1 MAAIADTGPA
11 PAVNLRPLLKLMAE
25 KNASDL
31 FFTPKA
37 PIKIKIEGRIMS
49 LGTDDLTVEQVEAVV
64 YGIMTAEQKETLH
77 RELEID
83 FAISEPGLGRFRA
96 NVFHQRGNL
105 AMVLR
110 YVTLEIPRLEDLH
123 LPPILETL
131 SMTRRGLVLMVG
143 ATGSGK
149 STTLAAMINHRNENT
164 SNHIITIEEPIEFL
178 HVNKKSIVNQRELG
192 LDTKSYNR
200 ALKSAMREAPDVVLI
215 GEIRDRE
222 TMQAA
227 VTLAGTGHLCIAT
240 LHANNAAETLDR
252 IINMFPQSQHQQ
264 IFMDLSHYLR
274 AIIAQRLVAG
284 RDGKR
289 VPAAEILLNTPHVA
303 DLTKKGDVSEI
314 KEALRESM
322 EEGMQS
328 FDKALY
334 VLYTEGRIDLD
345 TALANADSATD
356 LEARINFG

>member
-1 MAAIADTGPA
+1 M
-11 PAVNLRPLLKLMAE
+11 NLKPLLKLMAE

-37 PIKIKIEGRIMS
+37 PIKIKIEGKIMS
-49 LGTDDLTVEQVEAVV
+49 LGKDLLTVDQVRDAAV
-64 YGIMTAEQKETLH
+64 GIMTGPQTDQLD
-77 RELEID
+77 RELEVD

-96 NVFHQRGNL
+96 NVFYQRGNI

-110 YVTLEIPRLEDLH
+110 YVTLNVPQLPDLN
-123 LPPILETL
+123 LPPILESL
-131 SMTRRGLVLMVG
+131 SMAKRGLVLMVG

-149 STTLAAMINHRNENT
+149 STTLAAMIDHRNQNT

-178 HVNKKSIVNQRELG
+178 HTNKKSIINQRELG
-192 LDTKSYNR
+192 LDTLSYNK

-227 VTLAGTGHLCIAT
+227 ITLAGTGHLCIAT

-252 IINMFPQSQHQQ
+252 IINLFPQSQHRQ
-264 IFMDLSHYLR
+264 IYMDLSHYLR
-274 AIIAQRLVAG
+274 AIIAQRLVIG
-284 RDGKR
+284 RNGKR
-289 VPAAEILLNTPHVA
+289 LPAVEVLLNTPHIA
-303 DLTKKGDVSEI
+303 DLTTKGDVSSI
-314 KEALRESM
+314 KEALQQSN

-328 FDKALY
+328 FDESLY
-334 VLYTEGRIDLD
+334 HLYQQGLIDLE
-345 TALANADSATD
+345 TALANADSSTD
-356 LEARINFG
+356 LEAKINFG

>member
-1 MAAIADTGPA
+1 M
-11 PAVNLRPLLKLMAE
+11 NLKPLLKLMAE

-49 LGTDDLTVEQVEAVV
+49 LGNELLTVDQVRDAAV
-64 YGIMTAEQKETLH
+64 GIMTGPQTDQLD
-77 RELEID
+77 RELEVD

-96 NVFHQRGNL
+96 NVFHQRGNI

-110 YVTLEIPRLEDLH
+110 YVTLNVPRLEELN
-123 LPPILETL
+123 LPPILSKL
-131 SMTRRGLVLMVG
+131 SLAKRGLVLMVG

-149 STTLAAMINHRNENT
+149 STTLAAMIDHRNENT

-178 HVNKKSIVNQRELG
+178 HTNKKSIVNQRELG
-192 LDTKSYNR
+192 LDTLSYNK

-240 LHANNAAETLDR
+240 LHANNASETLDR
-252 IINMFPQSQHQQ
+252 IINLFPQSQHRQ

-274 AIIAQRLVAG
+274 AIIAQRLVLG
-284 RDGKR
+284 RNNKR
-289 VPAAEILLNTPHVA
+289 LPAVEVLLNTPHVA
-303 DLTKKGDVSEI
+303 DLTKKGDVTSI
-314 KEALRESM
+314 KEALVDSS

-328 FDKALY
+328 FDNSLY
-334 VLYTEGRIDLD
+334 HLYKDGLIELE
-345 TALANADSATD
+345 TALSNADSATD
-356 LEARINFG
+356 LEAKVNFG

>member
-1 MAAIADTGPA
+1 M
-11 PAVNLRPLLKLMAE
+11 NLKPLLKLMAE

-37 PIKIKIEGRIMS
+37 PIKIKIEGKIMS
-49 LGTDDLTVEQVEAVV
+49 LGKELLTVDQVRDAAV
-64 YGIMTAEQKETLH
+64 GIMTGPQTDQLD
-77 RELEID
+77 RELEVD

-96 NVFHQRGNL
+96 NVFYQRGNI

-110 YVTLEIPRLEDLH
+110 YVTLNVPQLSELN
-123 LPPILETL
+123 LPPILESL
-131 SMTRRGLVLMVG
+131 SMAKRGLVLMVG

-149 STTLAAMINHRNENT
+149 STTLAAMIDHRNENT

-178 HVNKKSIVNQRELG
+178 HTNKKSIINQRELG
-192 LDTKSYNR
+192 LDTLSYNK

-227 VTLAGTGHLCIAT
+227 ITLAGTGHLCIAT

-252 IINMFPQSQHQQ
+252 IINLFPQSQHRQ
-264 IFMDLSHYLR
+264 IYMDLSHYLR
-274 AIIAQRLVAG
+274 AIIAQRLVIG
-284 RDGKR
+284 RNGKR
-289 VPAAEILLNTPHVA
+289 LPAVEVLLNTPHVA
-303 DLTKKGDVSEI
+303 DLTTKGDVSGI
-314 KEALRESM
+314 KEALQESN

-328 FDKALY
+328 FDASLY
-334 VLYTEGRIDLD
+334 SLYQQGLVDLE
-345 TALANADSATD
+345 TALANADSSTD
-356 LEARINFG
+356 LEAKINFG

>member
-1 MAAIADTGPA
+1 M
-11 PAVNLRPLLKLMAE
+11 NLKPLLKLMAE

-49 LGTDDLTVEQVEAVV
+49 LGNELLTVDQVRDAAV
-64 YGIMTAEQKETLH
+64 GIMTGPQTDLLD
-77 RELEID
+77 RDLELD

-96 NVFHQRGNL
+96 NVFYQRGNI

-110 YVTLEIPRLEDLH
+110 YVTLNVPRLPELN
-123 LPPILETL
+123 LPPILESL
-131 SMTRRGLVLMVG
+131 SMAKRGLVLMVG

-149 STTLAAMINHRNENT
+149 STTLAAMIDHRNENT
-164 SNHIITIEEPIEFL
+164 ANHILTIEEPIEFL
-178 HVNKKSIVNQRELG
+178 HTNKKSIVNQRELG
-192 LDTKSYNR
+192 LDTLSYNK

-240 LHANNAAETLDR
+240 LHANNAAETMDR
-252 IINMFPQSQHQQ
+252 IINLFPQSQHRQ
-264 IFMDLSHYLR
+264 IFMDLAHYLR
-274 AIIAQRLVAG
+274 AIIAQRLVLG
-284 RDGKR
+284 RNGR
-289 VPAAEILLNTPHVA
+289 RLPAVEVLLNTPHVA
-303 DLTKKGDVSEI
+303 DLTMKGDVSRI
-314 KEALRESM
+314 KEALQESN

-328 FDKALY
+328 FDASLY
-334 VLYTEGRIDLD
+334 HLYKEGLIDLEV
-345 TALANADSATD
+345 ALSNADSSTD
-356 LEARINFG
+356 LEAKINFG